1 EKLMTDL
8 SEKMTIKNLADEL
21 GVSKNTVR
29 NQLVNSGFDLAQYK
43 ENGIIMLDKELIG
56 VVRSIYRS
64 KSDQLTGQLPVN
76 NTGSDFPLEKENE
89 FLRDQ
94 LAEKDKHISEL
105 TEMIRDQQKLT
116 LLQQQKNDQLLLEN
130 QELKNRKWWQ
140 FWK

>member
-1 EKLMTDL
+1 M
-8 SEKMTIKNLADEL
+8 SNPVEKMTIKNLADEL

-29 NQLVNSGFDLAQYK
+29 NQLGNSGFDLAQYK

>member
-1 EKLMTDL
+1 M
-8 SEKMTIKNLADEL
+8 SNPVEKMTIKNLADEL

-94 LAEKDKHISEL
+94 LAKKDKHISEL

>member
-1 EKLMTDL
+1 MTDL

-130 QELKNRKWWQ
+130 QELKNRKWW
-140 FWK
+140 

>member
-1 EKLMTDL
+1 M
-8 SEKMTIKNLADEL
+8 SNPVAKMTIKNLADEL

>member
-1 EKLMTDL
+1 M
-8 SEKMTIKNLADEL
+8 SNPVEKMTIKNLADEL

-56 VVRSIYRS
+56 IVRSIYRS
-64 KSDQLTGQLPVN
+64 KSDQFTGQLPVN

>member
-1 EKLMTDL
+1 MTD
-8 SEKMTIKNLADEL
+8 SADKMTIKALADEL
-21 GVSKNTVR
+21 GITKNTVR
-29 NQLVNSGFDLAQYK
+29 NYLVKAGYDLARYK
-43 ENGIIMLDKELIG
+43 KNGIIVLDKELIG

-64 KSDQLTGQLPVN
+64 KGGQLTGNLSVKKAGN
-76 NTGSDFPLEKENE
+76 DFPLEKENE
-89 FLRDQ
+89 FLREQ
-94 LAEKDKHISEL
+94 LVEKDKQISEL

>member
-1 EKLMTDL
+1 MLTNWVYPE
-8 SEKMTIKNLADEL
+8 
-21 GVSKNTVR
+21 NTVR
-29 NQLVNSGFDLAQYK
+29 NQVVNSGFDLAQYK
-43 ENGIIMLDKELIG
+43 ENGIIMLDKKLIC

-116 LLQQQKNDQLLLEN
+116 LLQQQKNDQLLLEG
-130 QELKNRKWWQ
+130 QKLKNRKWWQ

>member
-1 EKLMTDL
+1 MTDL

-76 NTGSDFPLEKENE
+76 NTDSDFPLEKENE

>member
-1 EKLMTDL
+1 
-8 SEKMTIKNLADEL
+8 KNLADEL

>member
-1 EKLMTDL
+1 MTDL

-105 TEMIRDQQKLT
+105 TEMVRDQQKLT

>member
-1 EKLMTDL
+1 M
-8 SEKMTIKNLADEL
+8 SNPVEKMTIKNLADEL

-29 NQLVNSGFDLAQYK
+29 NQLVNSGFDLDQYK

>member
-1 EKLMTDL
+1 M
-8 SEKMTIKNLADEL
+8 SNPVEKMTIKNLADEL

-130 QELKNRKWWQ
+130 QEVNYSPLS
-140 FWK
+140 

>member
-1 EKLMTDL
+1 M
-8 SEKMTIKNLADEL
+8 SNPVEKMTIKNLADEL

-64 KSDQLTGQLPVN
+64 KSDQFTGQLPVN

-140 FWK
+140 F

>member
-1 EKLMTDL
+1 M
-8 SEKMTIKNLADEL
+8 SNPVEKMTIKNLADEL

-64 KSDQLTGQLPVN
+64 KSDQLTGHLSVN

>member
-1 EKLMTDL
+1 MTD
-8 SEKMTIKNLADEL
+8 STDKMTINALADEL
-21 GVSKNTVR
+21 GITKNTVR
-29 NQLVNSGFDLAQYK
+29 NYLVKAGYDLARYK
-43 ENGIIMLDKELIG
+43 KNGIILLDKELIG
-56 VVRSIYRS
+56 VARSIYRS
-64 KSDQLTGQLPVN
+64 KGGQLTGHLPVN
-76 NTGSDFPLEKENE
+76 STGSDFPLEKENE

>member
-1 EKLMTDL
+1 M
-8 SEKMTIKNLADEL
+8 SNPVEKMTIKNLADEL

-94 LAEKDKHISEL
+94 LAEKDKHVSEL

>member
-1 EKLMTDL
+1 M
-8 SEKMTIKNLADEL
+8 

>member
-1 EKLMTDL
+1 M
-8 SEKMTIKNLADEL
+8 SNPVEKMTIKNLADEL

-43 ENGIIMLDKELIG
+43 ENGIILLDKELIG

>member
-1 EKLMTDL
+1 
-8 SEKMTIKNLADEL
+8 
-21 GVSKNTVR
+21 
-29 NQLVNSGFDLAQYK
+29 
-43 ENGIIMLDKELIG
+43 
-56 VVRSIYRS
+56 
-64 KSDQLTGQLPVN
+64 TGQLPVN

-105 TEMIRDQQKLT
+105 TEMILDQQKLT

>member
-1 EKLMTDL
+1 M
-8 SEKMTIKNLADEL
+8 SNPVEKMTIKNLADEL

-76 NTGSDFPLEKENE
+76 NTGSDFPSEKENE

>member
-1 EKLMTDL
+1 MTDL

>member
-1 EKLMTDL
+1 M
-8 SEKMTIKNLADEL
+8 SNPVEKMTIKNLADEL

-64 KSDQLTGQLPVN
+64 KSDQFTGQLPVN

>member
-1 EKLMTDL
+1 MTGSTD
-8 SEKMTIKNLADEL
+8 KMTIKELADEL
-21 GVSKNTVR
+21 GITKNTVR
-29 NQLVNSGFDLAQYK
+29 NYLVKAGYDLARYK
-43 ENGIIMLDKELIG
+43 KNGIIVLDKELIG

-64 KSDQLTGQLPVN
+64 KGGQLTGNLSVN
-76 NTGSDFPLEKENE
+76 KAGNDFPLEKENE
-89 FLRDQ
+89 FLREQ
-94 LAEKDKHISEL
+94 LVEKDKQISEL

>member
-1 EKLMTDL
+1 MTD
-8 SEKMTIKNLADEL
+8 STDKMTIKALADEL
-21 GVSKNTVR
+21 GITKNTVR
-29 NQLVNSGFDLAQYK
+29 NYLVKAGYDLARYK
-43 ENGIIMLDKELIG
+43 KNGIIMLDKELID

-64 KSDQLTGQLPVN
+64 KGGQLTGHLRVN

-116 LLQQQKNDQLLLEN
+116 MLQQQKNDQLLLEN

>member
-1 EKLMTDL
+1 M
-8 SEKMTIKNLADEL
+8 SNPVEKMTIKNLADEL

-64 KSDQLTGQLPVN
+64 KSDQFTGQLPVN

-116 LLQQQKNDQLLLEN
+116 LLQQQK
-130 QELKNRKWWQ
+130 
-140 FWK
+140 

>member
-1 EKLMTDL
+1 M
-8 SEKMTIKNLADEL
+8 SNPVEKMTIKNLADEL

-64 KSDQLTGQLPVN
+64 KSDQFTGQLPVN

-116 LLQQQKNDQLLLEN
+116 LLQQQKNDQLLLE
-130 QELKNRKWWQ
+130 LKNRKWWQ

>member
-1 EKLMTDL
+1 M
-8 SEKMTIKNLADEL
+8 SNPVEKMTIKNLADEL

-89 FLRDQ
+89 FLCDQ

-116 LLQQQKNDQLLLEN
+116 LLQQ
-130 QELKNRKWWQ
+130 
-140 FWK
+140 

>member
-1 EKLMTDL
+1 M
-8 SEKMTIKNLADEL
+8 SNPVEKMTIKNIADEL

-64 KSDQLTGQLPVN
+64 KSDQFTGQLPVN

>member
-1 EKLMTDL
+1 
-8 SEKMTIKNLADEL
+8 EL

>member
-1 EKLMTDL
+1 MTDL

-130 QELKNRKWWQ
+130 QELKNR
-140 FWK
+140 

>member
-1 EKLMTDL
+1 MTD
-8 SEKMTIKNLADEL
+8 STDKMTIKALADEL
-21 GVSKNTVR
+21 GITKNTVR
-29 NQLVNSGFDLAQYK
+29 NYLVKTGYDLARYK
-43 ENGIIMLDKELIG
+43 KNGIIMLDKELIG

-64 KSDQLTGQLPVN
+64 KGGQLPGNLPVN
-76 NTGSDFPLEKENE
+76 KAGNDFPLEKENE
-89 FLRDQ
+89 FLREQ
-94 LAEKDKHISEL
+94 LVEKDKQISEL

>member
-1 EKLMTDL
+1 M
-8 SEKMTIKNLADEL
+8 SNPVEKMTIKNLADEL

-29 NQLVNSGFDLAQYK
+29 NQLVNLGFDLAQYK

-64 KSDQLTGQLPVN
+64 KSDQFTGQLPVN

>member
-1 EKLMTDL
+1 MTDL
-8 SEKMTIKNLADEL
+8 SEKMTIKNLADEV

-94 LAEKDKHISEL
+94 FAEKDKHISEL

>member
-1 EKLMTDL
+1 
-8 SEKMTIKNLADEL
+8 DEL

>member
-1 EKLMTDL
+1 M
-8 SEKMTIKNLADEL
+8 SNPVEKMTIKNLADEL

-130 QELKNRKWWQ
+130 QELKNRKWW
-140 FWK
+140 

>member
-1 EKLMTDL
+1 M
-8 SEKMTIKNLADEL
+8 SNPVEKMTIKNLADEL

-116 LLQQQKNDQLLLEN
+116 LLQQQKNEQLLLEN

>member
-1 EKLMTDL
+1 M
-8 SEKMTIKNLADEL
+8 SNPVEKMTIKNLADEL

-64 KSDQLTGQLPVN
+64 KSDQFTGQLPVN

-130 QELKNRKWWQ
+130 RKWWQ